1 MNLVDLFCGC
11 GGFSNGAEAAGF
23 KTSLAIDVD
32 PILTSS
38 VRLNHPGALLKLGD
52 ISQLSGDFIR
62 QHVENPVDVVIGGP
76 PCQGFS
82 SMGHRKVDDPRRTLL
97 AHYYR
102 LVAELQPKLFMMENV
117 EGLGFADARATLDEA
132 MQALPS
138 RYRIVGPMVLDAANF
153 GAATRRRRLF
163 VIGYDEAYVDTL
175 EVSDFSDIRMPPATV
190 REAISDLQDAIELEG
205 TEGYDRWQ
213 IRDAAIASNYAR
225 KLHDQTH
232 QFSGSQRTI
241 HKLDVVDRF
250 RKVPQGGK
258 DAVGR
263 YPRLAWE
270 GQCPTL
276 RAGTG
281 SDRGSFQAVRP
292 LHPDEPRVITV
303 REAARLQG
311 FPDSFKFHPTIW
323 HSFRMIGNS
332 VSPIIAREIFGIIAP
347 RMGVEEGRRVA
358 AE

>member
-1 MNLVDLFCGC
+1 MNLIDLFCGC

-38 VRLNHPGALLKLGD
+38 VGVNHPGTLLKLGD
-52 ISQLSGDFIR
+52 ISQLDSKVLQR
-62 QHVENPVDVVIGGP
+62 YAENPIDVVIGGP

-82 SMGHRKVDDPRRTLL
+82 SMGHRRVDDPRRSLVG
-97 AHYYR
+97 HFYR
-102 LVAELQPKLFMMENV
+102 LVAEVRPRLFIMENV
-117 EGLGFADARATLDEA
+117 EGLGYADARATLDEA
-132 MQALPS
+132 LQILPN

-153 GAATRRRRLF
+153 GAATKRKRLF
-163 VIGYDEAYVDTL
+163 VVGYDEEYVDTL
-175 EVSDFSDIRMPPATV
+175 NVSDFSEVRIPPATV
-190 REAISDLQDAIELEG
+190 RDAILDLQSVLELG
-205 TEGYDRWQ
+205 MIDSYDLWQ
-213 IRDAAIASNYAR
+213 IQNVATASAYAQS
-225 KLHDQTH
+225 LHNELR
-232 QFSGSQRTI
+232 QFTGNQRTF
-241 HKLDVVDRF
+241 HKDSVVERF
-250 RKVPQGGK
+250 KAVPQGGK
-258 DAVGR
+258 DVVGR
-263 YPRLAWE
+263 YPRLAWD

-311 FPDSFKFHPTIW
+311 FPDGFRFHPTIW

-332 VSPIIAREIFGIIAP
+332 VSPIIAREIFRIIAP
-347 RMGVEEGRRVA
+347 RMGAEAGRVA